1 MMMHQTTLKIV
12 QIGKERSI
20 GIHMSIFYIINI
32 GLTNGEVLLSLS
44 SELSLK
50 EDSNQRFNN
59 FCSVP
64 TCWSL

>member
-1 MMMHQTTLKIV
+1 MMYQTTSYILYKLA
-12 QIGKERSI
+12 ERSI
-20 GIHMSIFYIINI
+20 GIHVHFIYVYINI

-50 EDSNQRFNN
+50 EASNQRFNN